1 MIVSFAPFMNTI
13 RAAKGAMTLL
23 LFVYGVGFSSFLASA
38 QAYTAAIVSQQK
50 TGEPPS
56 TRTGAF
62 ADIPD
67 FPSKILGNSRSIT
80 VYLPPSYAS
89 EKSRRY
95 PVLYAQDGQNLFDR
109 RTAFLGREWELDET
123 LERRIKD
130 GMLPEIIVVGVW
142 NTPARMEEYTPG
154 AGGDRYVRF
163 LVEELKPTIDRRFRT
178 RHDARNT
185 AILGS
190 SMGGL
195 ISTWAALRRPDV
207 FGQAASLS
215 SVFQFMGEAT
225 TRLLSQIFDSKKK
238 PPVRLYFDFGTKEVD
253 EKPERY
259 VAYLGGMEEQLE
271 KAGFRWGT
279 DYVTYVVPGAEHNE
293 TWWAKRVWRPLSFLF
308 PSK

>member
-123 LERRIKD
+123 LAVVQGIERAAPDPSASGNWMRRWSAVSKTECCQKSSSSAYGIHPPAWKNI
-130 GMLPEIIVVGVW
+130 LPELVATAMCDSWWRNSNQQLIAGSGRAT
-142 NTPARMEEYTPG
+142 TPETQPY
-154 AGGDRYVRF
+154 
-163 LVEELKPTIDRRFRT
+163 
-178 RHDARNT
+178 
-185 AILGS
+185 S
-190 SMGGL
+190 
-195 ISTWAALRRPDV
+195 AALW
-207 FGQAASLS
+207 
-215 SVFQFMGEAT
+215 
-225 TRLLSQIFDSKKK
+225 
-238 PPVRLYFDFGTKEVD
+238 
-253 EKPERY
+253 
-259 VAYLGGMEEQLE
+259 
-271 KAGFRWGT
+271 AG
-279 DYVTYVVPGAEHNE
+279 
-293 TWWAKRVWRPLSFLF
+293 
-308 PSK
+308 

>member
-1 MIVSFAPFMNTI
+1 MTIDIRVLLNTILTTSRAITLRLFVCGLGWIVSAHC
-13 RAAKGAMTLL
+13 
-23 LFVYGVGFSSFLASA
+23 VEA
-38 QAYTAAIVSQQK
+38 QATVSRSEKK
-50 TGEPPS
+50 TGEPLS

-67 FPSKILGNSRSIT
+67 FPSKILGNSRNIT
-80 VYLPPSYAS
+80 IYLPPSYAA

-130 GMLPEIIVVGVW
+130 GTLPEIIVVGVW

-163 LVEELKPTIDRRFRT
+163 LVEELKPIIDRRFRT
-178 RHDARNT
+178 RRDPRNT

-195 ISTWAALRRPDV
+195 IATWAALRRPDV

-225 TRLLSQIFDSKKK
+225 TKLLAEISESKKK
-238 PPVRLYFDFGTKEVD
+238 PPVRLYFDFGTNEVD

-259 VAYLGGMEEQLE
+259 VAFLSGMEEQLE
-271 KAGFRWGT
+271 KAGYRWGQ
-279 DYVTYVVPGAEHNE
+279 DYVTYVVPGAQHNE
-293 TWWAKRVWRPLSFLF
+293 TWWARRVWRPLSVLF
-308 PSK
+308 PMK